1 MFLDTIIKEINSN
14 IIYHKDE
21 KYENVSDYL
30 IGILSTFK
38 YFTLWVFTINIFYL
52 NGYFQ
57 EYYNSILFLK
67 LEDIKETK
75 INNLNNNELRNKIIN
90 QKKNELYNLYSKSH
104 LSKLRNTSFIEYK

>member
-38 YFTLWVFTINIFYL
+38 YFTLFVF
-52 NGYFQ
+52 
-57 EYYNSILFLK
+57 NS
-67 LEDIKETK
+67 
-75 INNLNNNELRNKIIN
+75 
-90 QKKNELYNLYSKSH
+90 
-104 LSKLRNTSFIEYK
+104 